1 MFRVVV
7 SGKFTGLDDAGRAAV
22 LAANGAGFT
31 EAGRFTHDASVS
43 AFTFRCQVLVD
54 PDDGEHEATQR
65 AIKALDAYG
74 LPYHLIRIAATD
86 LREVKIRRKSRR
98 K

>member
-1 MFRVVV
+1 MFRVVI
-7 SGKFTGLDDAGRAAV
+7 SGKFIGLDDTGRAAV

-43 AFTFRCQVLVD
+43 AFTFRCQVPVD

-65 AIKALDAYG
+65 AIRALDAYG
-74 LPYHLIRIAATD
+74 LPYHPIRIAATD
-86 LREVKIRRKSRR
+86 MREIKIRQKGRWR
-98 K
+98 